1 MELLTVSLYSL
12 FHFVFHCF
20 TKLLSP
26 FLKSF
31 TQINTFIQI
40 SSLITTSKISRM
52 LKESYEP
59 EQFDGKSINNGI
71 FADFAVHFRALRELR
86 TMNEQVHHYLYLLP
100 MYL

>member
-1 MELLTVSLYSL
+1 
-12 FHFVFHCF
+12 
-20 TKLLSP
+20 
-26 FLKSF
+26 
-31 TQINTFIQI
+31 
-40 SSLITTSKISRM
+40 M